1 MPDGLYGTT
10 KLTPKETEIVKL
22 VTAGLKNDEIA
33 TAMGTTEHVI
43 KNYLRTIYDK
53 TGMFNRLELALWYVK
68 NSEE

>member
-1 MPDGLYGTT
+1 MAEGVYGST

-22 VTAGLKNDEIA
+22 LATGLNNAEIA
-33 TAMGTTEHVI
+33 VKVGTTEHVV

-68 NSEE
+68 NSEG